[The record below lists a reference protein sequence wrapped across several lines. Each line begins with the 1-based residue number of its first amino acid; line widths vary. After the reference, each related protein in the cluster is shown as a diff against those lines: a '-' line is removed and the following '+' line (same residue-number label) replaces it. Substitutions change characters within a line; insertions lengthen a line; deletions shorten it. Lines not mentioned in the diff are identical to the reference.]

1 MAQTRMGG
9 RGNAKDAPLAVPLT
23 SNPDPDDFT
32 DLVEYI
38 RGRPNLVVRA
48 KAGTLIR
55 GYAPGD
61 DEGELPRMLTIPVG
75 GVARV
80 VVDAHPAV
88 QQDATVLASMVARGT
103 LDIVAPENFN
113 GSSPPHRE
121 IHAEIRQ
128 AQLARLDKR
137 SGAGVGLQAEIAG
150 LRAEVAE
157 LRAAAGGV
165 APKVAAAEA
174 EAEPKTAAAKK

>member
-1 MAQTRMGG
+1 MAQTRTGG
-9 RGNAKDAPLAVPLT
+9 RGNAKNAPMAVPLT
-23 SNPDPDDFT
+23 SDPDPDESA

-61 DEGELPRMLTIPVG
+61 DDGELPRMITIPVG

-80 VVDAHPAV
+80 VVDAPPAV
-88 QQDATVLASMVARGT
+88 QQDATVLALMVAKGT
-103 LDIVAPENFN
+103 LDIVDAKEFN
-113 GSSPPHRE
+113 GDARPHRE
-121 IHAEIRQ
+121 IHDELRQ
-128 AQLARLDKR
+128 VNLARQDKR
-137 SGAGVGLQAEIAG
+137 SRAGVGLEAEIAG

-157 LRAAAGGV
+157 LKAAG
-165 APKVAAAEA
+165 K
-174 EAEPKTAAAKK
+174 AEPKAAAAKK